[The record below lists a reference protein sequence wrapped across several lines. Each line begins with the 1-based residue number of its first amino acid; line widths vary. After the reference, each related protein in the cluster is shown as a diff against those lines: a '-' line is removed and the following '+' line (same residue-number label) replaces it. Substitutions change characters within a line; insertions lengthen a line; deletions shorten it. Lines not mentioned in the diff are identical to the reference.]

1 MKLGIIVPYRDRES
15 HLARFG
21 ETMSSYLKS
30 KKIKHEII
38 IVEQTDDKPFNRG
51 KLLNIGYIKAKELGC
66 GYVVFHDVDMLPIE
80 VDYSY
85 SELPMH
91 LATNFELEYDK
102 SKNLSFDDYFGG
114 VTMFSSDTFERVNGY
129 SNLYWGWGFEDD
141 DLLFRVNQKSIPLDS
156 KIIGKN
162 ETKKLYGLSFS
173 GNDSYIRIPKK
184 ELLDFEKDISILITF
199 KPDEVTSNPNNDYD
213 EYTVFSIP
221 GYDTNISY
229 NSFRRYKVDFWDD
242 NDKCTSINSEILTNH
257 FTQICLTFDYEKN
270 QISFYK
276 DGELV
281 GTEKLKHAPK
291 DYSNEE
297 YFYLGVGSPERD
309 SNQNF
314 FYGMISEFA
323 IYDCK
328 LQDKEI
334 SILADNVLENSL
346 LENFR
351 AYKSAEHLKLYYD
364 FKFYKE
370 NILLDLSFNDNHGE
384 INNCHFIKSH
394 ESLGREM
401 TVPYRRK
408 SLFKLLSHK
417 TNSWNE
423 KNWVH
428 RETRINQLRFLNQV
442 KTKLYNTDKDG
453 LNNCLYQVLNDVSM
467 NNYHH
472 LSVLL

>member
-15 HLARFG
+15 HLARFV
-21 ETMSSYLKS
+21 ESMPKYLKS
-30 KKIKHEII
+30 NKIKYEII
-38 IVEQTDDKPFNRG
+38 VVEQADDKPFNRG
-51 KLLNIGYIKAKELGC
+51 KLLNIGYLKAKELGC
-66 GYVVFHDVDMLPIE
+66 GYVVFHDVDMIPIE

-141 DLLFRVNQKSIPLDS
+141 DLLFRVNQKKIPLDS

-173 GNDSYIRIPKK
+173 GTDSYIKIPKK
-184 ELLDFEKDISILITF
+184 DLLDFDKDTSVLITF
-199 KPDEVTSNPNNDYD
+199 KPDDIISNPNNDYD

-221 GYDTNISY
+221 GYDTSISY
-229 NSFRRYKVDFWDD
+229 NSFRRYKIDFWDETD
-242 NDKCTSINSEILTNH
+242 NCVSINSDILTNH
-257 FTQICLTFDYEKN
+257 FTQICLTYHKDTN
-270 QISFYK
+270 QIFFYK

-281 GTEKLKHAPK
+281 GREKLKHNPK
-291 DYSNEE
+291 NYSHEE
-297 YFYLGVGSPERD
+297 FFYIGVGSPDRD
-309 SNQNF
+309 ENPNH
-314 FYGMISEFA
+314 FYGLISEFA
-323 IYDCK
+323 IYDVA
-328 LQDKEI
+328 LHPKEI
-334 SILADNVLENSL
+334 KILSENILENSL

-351 AYKSAEHLKLYYD
+351 GYKSADYLKLYYD
-364 FKFYKE
+364 FKFHK
-370 NILLDLSFNDNHGE
+370 NDTMLDLSFNGNEGE
-384 INNCHFIKSH
+384 IHNCHFIKSQ
-394 ESLGREM
+394 ESLGKEM
-401 TVPYRRK
+401 AVPYRRK
-408 SLFKLLSHK
+408 SLFRLLSHR

-428 RETRINQLRFLNQV
+428 KETRVNQLRFLNQI

-453 LNNCLYQVLNDVSM
+453 LNNCLYQILNDVSM

>member
-1 MKLGIIVPYRDRES
+1 MKKLGIIVPYRNRYE
-15 HLARFG
+15 HLQEFKK
-21 ETMSSYLKS
+21 SIVDYLDSNSY
-30 KKIKHEII
+30 ENYVII
-38 IVEQTDDKPFNRG
+38 IVEQDDAKLFNRG
-51 KLLNIGYIKAKELGC
+51 MLCNIGFLELEKQNCDYI
-66 GYVVFHDVDMLPIE
+66 VIHDVDMIPID

-85 SELPMH
+85 SEFPIH
-91 LATNFELEYDK
+91 LATDNIP
-102 SKNLSFDDYFGG
+102 FDSYFGG
-114 VTMFSSDTFERVNGY
+114 MTLFPSDVFKKINGF

-173 GNDSYIRIPKK
+173 GNDSYIRILKK
-184 ELLDFEKDISILITF
+184 DLLDFEKDTSIIITF
-199 KPDEVTSNPNNDYD
+199 KPDEIISNPNNDYD

-242 NDKCTSINSEILTNH
+242 TDDCTSINSEILTNH
-257 FTQICLTFDYEKN
+257 FTQICLTFDYKKN
-270 QISFYK
+270 EISFYK

-281 GTEKLKHAPK
+281 GTEKLKNAPK
-291 DYSNEE
+291 DYSDEE

-309 SNQNF
+309 SNPNF

-328 LQDKEI
+328 LKDKEI

-370 NILLDLSFNDNHGE
+370 NTLLDLSFNGNNGE

-428 RETRINQLRFLNQV
+428 RETRINQLRFLNQI

>member
-1 MKLGIIVPYRDRES
+1 
-15 HLARFG
+15 
-21 ETMSSYLKS
+21 
-30 KKIKHEII
+30 
-38 IVEQTDDKPFNRG
+38 
-51 KLLNIGYIKAKELGC
+51 
-66 GYVVFHDVDMLPIE
+66 
-80 VDYSY
+80 
-85 SELPMH
+85 MH

-114 VTMFSSDTFERVNGY
+114 VTMFSSDTFERINGY

-141 DLLFRVNQKSIPLDS
+141 DLLFRVNQKDIPLDS

-173 GNDSYIRIPKK
+173 GNESYIKIPKK
-184 ELLDFEKDISILITF
+184 KLLDFEKDTSIIITF
-199 KPDEVTSNPNNDYD
+199 KPDEIISNPNNDYD

-229 NSFRRYKVDFWDD
+229 NSFRRYKIDFWDNTD
-242 NDKCTSINSEILTNH
+242 NCTSINSEILTNH

-270 QISFYK
+270 EISFYK

-291 DYSNEE
+291 DYSDEE

-314 FYGMISEFA
+314 FHGMISEFA

-328 LQDKEI
+328 LKDKEI
-334 SILADNVLENSL
+334 SVLADNVLENSL

-370 NILLDLSFNDNHGE
+370 NILLDLSFNNNHGE

-401 TVPYRRK
+401 AVPYRRK

-453 LNNCLYQVLNDVSM
+453 LNSCLYQVLNDVSM

>member
-15 HLARFG
+15 HLSKFLEG
-21 ETMSSYLKS
+21 IKNFLKN
-30 KKIKHEII
+30 KKIKYEII
-38 IVEQTDDKPFNRG
+38 VVEQTDDKPFNRG
-51 KLLNIGYIKAKELGC
+51 KLLNIGYLKAKELGC
-66 GYVVFHDVDMLPIE
+66 GYIVFHDVDMVPIE

-114 VTMFSSDTFERVNGY
+114 VTMFSSEAFERVNGY

-141 DLLFRVNQKSIPLDS
+141 DLLFRVNQKKIPLDT
-156 KIIGKN
+156 KIIGRN

-173 GNDSYIRIPKK
+173 GTESYIKIPKK
-184 ELLDFEKDISILITF
+184 DLLEFNKDTSILITF
-199 KPDEVTSNPNNDYD
+199 KPDEITSNPNNDYD

-221 GYDTNISY
+221 GYDTSISY
-229 NSFRRYKVDFWDD
+229 NSFRRYKCDFW
-242 NDKCTSINSEILTNH
+242 NNTNECTSINSDILTNH
-257 FTQICLTFDYEKN
+257 FTQICVTYELETN
-270 QISFYK
+270 TISLYK
-276 DGELV
+276 DGELIN
-281 GTEKLKHAPK
+281 TEKIKGIPK

-297 YFYLGVGSPERD
+297 YFYIGVGNPSRD
-309 SNQNF
+309 ENSNYF
-314 FYGMISEFA
+314 SGMISEFA
-323 IYDCK
+323 IFDCC
-328 LQDKEI
+328 LREKEI
-334 SILADNVLENSL
+334 AILSENVLENSL

-351 AYKSAEHLKLYYD
+351 AYKSAAKLKLYYD
-364 FKFYKE
+364 FKFHKN
-370 NILLDLSFNDNHGE
+370 NILLDLSFNENHGE
-384 INNCHFIKSH
+384 IYNCHFIKSQ
-394 ESLGREM
+394 ESLGKEM
-401 TVPYRRK
+401 VVPYRRK

-417 TNSWNE
+417 TNSWDE
-423 KNWVH
+423 KKWVH
-428 RETRINQLRFLNQV
+428 KETRTNQLRFLNQI

>member
-15 HLARFG
+15 HLTRFIQA
-21 ETMSSYLKS
+21 MSSYLKS
-30 KKIKHEII
+30 KKIKYEII
-38 IVEQTDDKPFNRG
+38 VVEQTDDKPFNRG

-66 GYVVFHDVDMLPIE
+66 GYIVFHDVDMLPIE

-114 VTMFSSDTFERVNGY
+114 VTMFSSDTFERINGY
-129 SNLYWGWGFEDD
+129 SNQYWGWGFEDD
-141 DLLFRVNQKSIPLDS
+141 DLLFRVSQKDIPLDS
-156 KIIGKN
+156 KIIGKK

-173 GNDSYIRIPKK
+173 GNDSYIKIPKK
-184 ELLDFEKDISILITF
+184 KLLDFEKDTSILITF
-199 KPDEVTSNPNNDYD
+199 KPDEIISNPNNDYD

-257 FTQICLTFDYEKN
+257 FTQICLTFDYKKN
-270 QISFYK
+270 EISFYK
-276 DGELV
+276 DNELV

-291 DYSNEE
+291 DYSDEE

-309 SNQNF
+309 SKQNF

-334 SILADNVLENSL
+334 SVLADNVLENSL

-370 NILLDLSFNDNHGE
+370 NMLLDLSFNNNHGE

-401 TVPYRRK
+401 AVPYRRK

-428 RETRINQLRFLNQV
+428 RETRINQLRFLNQI
-442 KTKLYNTDKDG
+442 KTKLYKTDKDG
-453 LNNCLYQVLNDVSM
+453 LNSCLYQILNDVTI